1 MDSID
6 EFVSKVGFKDVDE
19 YIIYFELIEGYEDVG
34 ATNLEIILANGSKE
48 MIYYPETTEISQT
61 IESTGTYTYEVKR
74 GEETVSKSIE
84 VSAVK
89 EKIDQTKIF
98 LHEGGVITGI
108 KEEYLTDTPQ
118 EISEEPST
126 YGLVEPRYLTKE
138 AGYPYLTIPEEIDGI
153 PITSIAPDAF
163 REICNIGIVEIPNSV
178 TSIGESAFDRC
189 QLLEIINIGNNV
201 TTIGEFAFDYTAIS
215 KVYIPKNV
223 TTIGENAFWSKKYQM
238 IINCEAESQPSGW
251 NQNWYNTIE
260 GKIVNVNWNVTK

>member
-1 MDSID
+1 M
-6 EFVSKVGFKDVDE
+6 VSKIGFKDVDE
-19 YIIYFELIEGYEDVG
+19 FIIYFKLIEGYEDVG

-89 EKIDQTKIF
+89 EKIDQAKIF

-108 KEEYLTDTPQ
+108 KEEYLTNDPQ
-118 EISEEPST
+118 GISGMTST
-126 YGLVEPRYLTKE
+126 YVINRRFLTKE
-138 AGYPYLTIPEEIDGI
+138 AGYPYLTIPEEIDGT
-153 PITSIAPDAF
+153 PITSIAPEAF
-163 REICNIGIVEIPNSV
+163 QDIFNIGIVEIPDSV
-178 TSIGESAFDRC
+178 TSIGNSAFGGC

-201 TTIGEFAFDYTAIS
+201 TTIEQYAFNNTAIS

-223 TTIGENAFWSKKYQM
+223 TTIGENAFSSNIYQM

>member
-1 MDSID
+1 M
-6 EFVSKVGFKDVDE
+6 VSKIGFKDVDE
-19 YIIYFELIEGYEDVG
+19 FIIYFKLIEGYEDVG

-108 KEEYLTDTPQ
+108 KEEYLTYTPQ

-126 YGLVEPRYLTKE
+126 YGMIKPRYLTKE

-153 PITSIAPDAF
+153 PITSIAPNAF
-163 REICNIGIVEIPNSV
+163 QDIFNIGIVEIPNSV
-178 TSIGESAFDRC
+178 TSIGNRAFGGC

-201 TTIGEFAFDYTAIS
+201 TTIEQYAFNNTAIRE
-215 KVYIPKNV
+215 VFIPKNV
-223 TTIGENAFWSKKYQM
+223 ATIGEYAFISNRYQM